1 MSGADHSD
9 VLAARDA
16 IYTELMESHED
27 AMQEFDEICSS
38 HQDMMWDI
46 VIEKP

>member
-1 MSGADHSD
+1 

-27 AMQEFDEICSS
+27 AMQEFDEICYS
-38 HQDMMWDI
+38 HQDMMWNI
-46 VIEKP
+46 MMEAP